1 MKNLLIVCSLTL
13 AFAVPMSVS
22 ANNTQ
27 YGNVVGNHVQCILP
41 DGTSVFVPQLYCDI
55 NKGKKQ
61 Y

>member
-1 MKNLLIVCSLTL
+1 MRNLLIVSSMIL

-27 YGNVVGNHVQCILP
+27 YGNVVGSHVQCILP
-41 DGTSVFVPQLYCDI
+41 DGTSVFVPQLYCEMK
-55 NKGKKQ
+55 KGRAQ